1 MNTNVSESNV
11 IVDEAIVQPN
21 IKEKVEVRKVLYKV
35 VKRLIDILGGLVGC
49 VLLVPIT
56 VAVYIAR
63 KVLKEDDGPMFYEQ
77 LRIGKNG
84 KEFRFYKFR
93 SMVVNADEKL
103 EEYLEQNEEAREEYK
118 KYKKLKHDPRITKI
132 GEFLR
137 KTSIDE
143 FPQFIN
149 ALKGDMSLVGPRPY
163 LHREIQ
169 DMGDSYETVI
179 SVKPGLTGYWQV
191 NGRSDKDFKER
202 TEMDVAYVHDRTLW
216 LDIKLLMKTVLK
228 IFKKEGAV

>member
-1 MNTNVSESNV
+1 MV
-11 IVDEAIVQPN
+11 
-21 IKEKVEVRKVLYKV
+21 
-35 VKRLIDILGGLVGC
+35 
-49 VLLVPIT
+49 
-56 VAVYIAR
+56 VYIAR
-63 KVLKEDDGPMFYEQ
+63 KVLKENDGPMFYEQ
-77 LRIGKNG
+77 LRVGKNG